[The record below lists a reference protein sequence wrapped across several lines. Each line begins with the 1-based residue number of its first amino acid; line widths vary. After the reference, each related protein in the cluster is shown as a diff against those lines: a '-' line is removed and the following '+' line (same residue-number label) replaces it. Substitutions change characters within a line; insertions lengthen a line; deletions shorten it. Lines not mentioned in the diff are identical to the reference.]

1 MGERFQKQNI
11 LVVPLTLT
19 RFPAGD
25 AAKGFGR
32 TKAEEKP
39 YVAQAPEG
47 LRGDWEEYI
56 EAEFADAEGQAMDEE
71 AATALRD
78 TGIVIVVKKS
88 GKIVRRGLGVPAW
101 DMIIAD
107 LAKED

>member
-47 LRGDWEEYI
+47 LRGDWCV
-56 EAEFADAEGQAMDEE
+56 EARAKHGPINQQPRRP
-71 AATALRD
+71 LRRR
-78 TGIVIVVKKS
+78 IV
-88 GKIVRRGLGVPAW
+88 
-101 DMIIAD
+101 
-107 LAKED
+107 

>member
-1 MGERFQKQNI
+1 MIQIMGERFQKQNI

-47 LRGDWEEYI
+47 LRGDWCVGASI
-56 EAEFADAEGQAMDEE
+56 LQRVDQQSQDHV
-71 AATALRD
+71 ALCA
-78 TGIVIVVKKS
+78 VA
-88 GKIVRRGLGVPAW
+88 PY
-101 DMIIAD
+101 
-107 LAKED
+107 